1 MSIKYYTTKIAE
13 IGGQVADF
21 IAAAKMIVLFD
32 NEMSQTLPE
41 LRDACVLHADGKL
54 TDTVKPGDIFKLG
67 GAEFKILKVGS
78 EVQRNLMN
86 LGHISIK
93 FDGGAGD
100 LLEGSVH
107 VEDKPIPDV
116 KVGEEIAFIKNE
128 VANISAD
135 GTWLGLKGKTAIVT
149 GAASGIGKAVAQAFL
164 DNGANVVV
172 CDVNPNEPSFA
183 LEKNSGKFLYVV
195 TDVTA
200 PDSVNAMVTAA
211 KKKFGK
217 LDVLV
222 NNAGINIP
230 CLLVDPKEP
239 HGKYELND
247 KVYDKVTGVNIKG
260 VYLVAQAVGHEMIKD
275 GGGVIINMSSESGL
289 EGSEGQSIYAAT
301 KNAVNS
307 FTRSW
312 AKELGK
318 HNIRV
323 VGLAPGIMEATGL
336 RTLAYEEA
344 LAYTRGITIDDLR
357 KGYSSTKTTP
367 LGRSGKLSEVA
378 DTAVFLASDRAS
390 YIHGVTLNVAGGK
403 TRG

>member
-1 MSIKYYTTKIAE
+1 MSQKYYSATIAE
-13 IGGQVADF
+13 IGGQVQDF

-32 NEMSQTLPE
+32 ETMSRTLPE
-41 LRDACVLHADGKL
+41 LRDACVLHKDGKL
-54 TDTVKPGDIFKLG
+54 TDVVKAGDTLKIG
-67 GAEFKILKVGS
+67 SAEFKVLKAGS
-78 EVQRNLMN
+78 EVTRNLMN

-93 FDGGAGD
+93 FDGGEGD

-107 VEDKPIPDV
+107 VEDKPIPDPKVGDEISFSREEV
-116 KVGEEIAFIKNE
+116 KV
-128 VANISAD
+128 SSD

-172 CDVNPNEPSFA
+172 CDVNPNEPSFD
-183 LEKNSGKFLYVV
+183 LKENSGAMMYAV
-195 TDVTA
+195 TDVTS
-200 PDSVNAMVTAA
+200 PDSVNAMVAAA

-217 LDVLV
+217 IDVLV

-230 CLLVDPKEP
+230 RLLIDPKDP
-239 HGKYELND
+239 HGKYELD
-247 KVYDKVTGVNIKG
+247 LKTYDKVTGVNIKG
-260 VYLVAQAVGHEMIKD
+260 VYLVAQAVGHEMVKD

-318 HNIRV
+318 LNVRV

-344 LAYTRGITIDDLR
+344 LAYTRGITVDDLR

-378 DTAVFLASDRAS
+378 DAAVFLGSDRAS
-390 YIHGVTLNVAGGK
+390 YIHGVTINVAGGK